1 MTELTQLRKF
11 SAIARSIRENNLDMN
26 KEDKQL
32 EAAAEQW
39 VNIVF
44 AQLEVKKQDKQSPS
58 NNKVEEDGR
67 LFTKD

>member
-1 MTELTQLRKF
+1 
-11 SAIARSIRENNLDMN
+11 MN

-39 VNIVF
+39 VNIIF
-44 AQLEVKKQDKQSPS
+44 AQLEVKKQDKQLPS
-58 NNKVEEDGR
+58 NNKGEEDGR

>member
-1 MTELTQLRKF
+1 
-11 SAIARSIRENNLDMN
+11 MN